1 MASYSNHLDKVLA
14 DTAACQ
20 DATTPEYNS
29 RAAGSYPPLGAFLG
43 RGYPTTDAAL
53 DAVCEIADRFRAN
66 DKSIEL
72 TVTRDQWR
80 LTVSNAIG
88 ANLDA
93 LLHEANPQA
102 RWSMLRD
109 DLKELASN
117 VGMDLVH
124 YTPVWLFV
132 GQELEPF
139 SIGPVRFFPREAWVD
154 EVGARLG
161 SVPDWREPLTLLWA
175 GQRLRGGS
183 ALAGAKALLRGLMAR
198 RLTWSNWWGIF
209 RFHSEAA
216 EPRRNSD
223 ARSMVRFAHP
233 DQWIA
238 SAHVVGFGRDA
249 SNTRGLLA
257 TRVALDTIRLV
268 LAQGRRHLIR
278 TAADNVTPFSV
289 DGISQSRGADVS
301 RRWQANRP
309 GVSGAPGLAQTIVTS
324 NYALFEAAGRC
335 IEAVTKVSPA
345 HGCPKLAE
353 RWLNAC
359 HWFGRACLSDAD
371 FTAVVMLV
379 ISLDVLCGGLM
390 DKGIVELVARLH
402 DIPASQ
408 PVLPGMTLRKL
419 VQDTYKLR
427 SEVAHGS
434 ILAINGQ
441 LDVERSRLESLAAVA
456 IEEYAIKLD
465 TYTAQGGRDDRDYFL
480 ASLPAFKP

>member
-1 MASYSNHLDKVLA
+1 MASYSNHLDKILA

-20 DATTPEYNS
+20 DETTPEYKS
-29 RAAGSYPPLGAFLG
+29 RAAGNYPPLGAFLG

-66 DKSIEL
+66 DKSVEL

-80 LTVSNAIG
+80 LIVSNAIG

-93 LLHEANPQA
+93 LLHEADPKE

-109 DLKELASN
+109 DLKEIAGN
-117 VGMDLVH
+117 VGTDLVH

-139 SIGPVRFFPREAWVD
+139 SIGPVRFFPRGVWVD

-161 SVPDWREPLTLLWA
+161 SDPEWREPLTALWA
-175 GQRLRGGS
+175 GQRLHGGS
-183 ALAGAKALLRGLMAR
+183 TLAGAKAVVRGLVAR
-198 RLTWSNWWGIF
+198 RLTWSNWRGTF
-209 RFHSEAA
+209 RFHSEAV
-216 EPRRNSD
+216 EPRRNSN
-223 ARSMVRFAHP
+223 ARSMVRFANP

-238 SAHVVGFGRDA
+238 SAHVIGFGRDA
-249 SNTRGLLA
+249 SNKRGLLA
-257 TRVALDTIRLV
+257 TRIALDTIRLV
-268 LAQGRRHLIR
+268 LAQGRRQLIR

-289 DGISQSRGADVS
+289 DGVSQPQGGDVS

-309 GVSGAPGLAQTIVTS
+309 GVSGGPGLAQTIVTS
-324 NYALFEAAGRC
+324 STALFEAAGHC
-335 IEAVTKVSPA
+335 IEAATNVQSA

-379 ISLDVLCGGLM
+379 ISLDVLSGGLM

-408 PVLPGMTLRKL
+408 LVLPSMTLRKL
-419 VQDTYKLR
+419 VEDTYKLR

-441 LDVERSRLESLAAVA
+441 MDVERSRLESLAAVA
-456 IEEYAIKLD
+456 IEAYAIKLD
-465 TYTAQGGRDDRDYFL
+465 AYAAQGGSDDRDDFRE
-480 ASLPAFKP
+480 SLPALKP